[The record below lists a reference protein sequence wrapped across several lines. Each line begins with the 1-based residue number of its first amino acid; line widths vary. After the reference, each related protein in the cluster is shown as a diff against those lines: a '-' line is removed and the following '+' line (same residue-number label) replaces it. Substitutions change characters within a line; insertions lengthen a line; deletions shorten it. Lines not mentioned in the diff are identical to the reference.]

1 MRRLLLSSLIIGLFG
16 AIVYSAQ
23 GTPSTLVVR
32 TDANNYLLVTSVTQT
47 NPVTQGVFSSRILRT
62 DSSGSLQVVLTGTV
76 TPTYPMAVPASTCAA
91 PSLGLSGGATT
102 GIAFTATPSIL
113 NCVSGTAR
121 TTLTATTLTS
131 TVVNSLPLGSATAAA
146 LNFGTAGTG
155 LYAATAADVLIT
167 TSGVARLRVVD
178 VDAVLN
184 ATQILSWGS
193 SGINSPDIS
202 LSRTAAALLGSN
214 ASMAITRGT
223 ITTDLKVQ
231 DDTVTWNN
239 AGVTFTGWKLNVTD
253 TNSAAASLLIDLQV
267 GSASKFNVTKGGAIT
282 AADAIAAG
290 TTLSGAS
297 ILVNAADRILSTA
310 NGLVNF
316 TNTAITFGIQFNNGA
331 SAAPTFNNGTIDA
344 GSRNSAG
351 KVVLTGGNTGGTVTF
366 STNFTN
372 APFCTVTG
380 TAATDIPQITST
392 SVSTLVVAGIT
403 ANGTF
408 YYLCIGRI

>member
-1 MRRLLLSSLIIGLFG
+1 
-16 AIVYSAQ
+16 
-23 GTPSTLVVR
+23 
-32 TDANNYLLVTSVTQT
+32 
-47 NPVTQGVFSSRILRT
+47 
-62 DSSGSLQVVLTGTV
+62 
-76 TPTYPMAVPASTCAA
+76 
-91 PSLGLSGGATT
+91 
-102 GIAFTATPSIL
+102 
-113 NCVSGTAR
+113 
-121 TTLTATTLTS
+121 
-131 TVVNSLPLGSATAAA
+131 
-146 LNFGTAGTG
+146 
-155 LYAATAADVLIT
+155 
-167 TSGVARLRVVD
+167 
-178 VDAVLN
+178 
-184 ATQILSWGS
+184 
-193 SGINSPDIS
+193 
-202 LSRTAAALLGSN
+202 
-214 ASMAITRGT
+214 
-223 ITTDLKVQ
+223 
-231 DDTVTWNN
+231 
-239 AGVTFTGWKLNVTD
+239 
-253 TNSAAASLLIDLQV
+253 LIDLQV